1 MPRHVITID
10 NATVE
15 FGPTGTAV
23 DFSCQVNSAALTPT
37 ANNVDVP
44 ATFCTGAS
52 QTAAPSSFALDLT
65 FLQDW
70 GEVGSVSQ
78 YLYDHDAESGVEFHV
93 EGINTATGTPI
104 ACDGTCTIVAG
115 QYGGEAG
122 TPLQA
127 TVSLPCDGKPVIG
140 PATAAATADEEADDE
155 VPTDETEPNTFQ
167 PA

>member
-15 FGPTGTAV
+15 FGPTATVV
-23 DFSCQVNSAALTPT
+23 DFSCQVNSAALTPSP
-37 ANNVDVP
+37 NNVDVP
-44 ATFCTGAS
+44 ATFCVGAS

-65 FLQDW
+65 YLQDW
-70 GEVGSVSQ
+70 GETASVSQ
-78 YLYDHDAESGVEFHV
+78 YLYDNDASQGVAFHV
-93 EGINTATGTPI
+93 EGINTATGTPV

-127 TVSLPCDGKPVIG
+127 TVSLPVDGKPTIE
-140 PATAAATADEEADDE
+140 PATGATNAADEGETVE
-155 VPTDETEPNTFQ
+155 GDETPNTFQ